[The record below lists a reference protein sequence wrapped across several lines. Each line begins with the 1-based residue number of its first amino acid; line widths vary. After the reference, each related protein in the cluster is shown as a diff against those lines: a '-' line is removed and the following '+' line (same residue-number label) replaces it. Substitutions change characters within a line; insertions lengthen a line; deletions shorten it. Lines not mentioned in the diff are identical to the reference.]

1 MNQLDDTV
9 KDRLFICR
17 NPSLIFVHI
26 PIAEYDYDRLNTWPG
41 CTLPFTQGC
50 QDRAQPYHYDYD
62 PGWMCDYKMK
72 GLIMIINITS
82 KSNYNPNS

>member
-50 QDRAQPYHYDYD
+50 QDRAQSHYD
-62 PGWMCDYKMK
+62 PGWMRDYKMK
-72 GLIMIINITS
+72 GLILIINITS